1 MDLTRRKTLLLGAAL
16 GGATLL
22 PSLSFAATQTPSKG
36 GIVTFAGLGE
46 PTTLVPLSDSN
57 TRTRAISTKIL
68 EGLVRFDS
76 EFKPHPVLAES
87 WDVASDGLRYTF
99 KLRQGVKWHDGKD
112 LTSADVKFSLLAFK
126 KVGPRGRITFA
137 NIADVET
144 PDPLTAIVVLSKP
157 APYLLRALVGGE
169 TPILPAHAYPSDNFS
184 ESPNGN
190 APIGTGPFIFE
201 EWKRGSYVKLK
212 RNPNYWQAGLPHLDG
227 FIARFVADSASAT
240 IAVETGEADYATD
253 VSFGDLERLRQ
264 DPKLAVDVYTDAYLN
279 NAAVF
284 EFNLENPILAKKEV
298 RHALAHAIDRNF
310 INDAIF
316 YGTAKPAGSN
326 IPAIFTAYN
335 DEAPFNYPF
344 DLAKANALLDQA
356 GYPKGADGTRFSL
369 RLAFLPSDVFR
380 KTSEYLRSSFGKL
393 GVKVETLDGDLAT
406 FIKRVYT
413 ARGFDLTVNGIS
425 RLFDPTAGVQ
435 RLYWSD
441 GIKNPAPYVNAAHYN
456 NPKVDDLFR
465 AAAVESDETKRAAQF
480 KDIQKI
486 TGDELPNF
494 SIVALPTVILRN
506 ANLQSLVTTIDVAY
520 SDLATAWKQ
529 PQS

>member
-1 MDLTRRKTLLLGAAL
+1 MDITRRKTLLLSAAL
-16 GGATLL
+16 AGAMLL
-22 PSLSFAATQTPSKG
+22 PSLPVLAAETPKKG
-36 GIVTFAGLGE
+36 GIVTLAGLGE

-87 WDVASDGLRYTF
+87 WETSADGLRYTF
-99 KLRQGVKWHDGKD
+99 KLRKGVKWHDGKD
-112 LTSADVKFSLLAFK
+112 FTSQDVKFSLLAFK

-137 NIADVET
+137 NVADIET
-144 PDPLTAIVVLSKP
+144 PDPLTAVVVLSKP
-157 APYLLRALVGGE
+157 APYLLRALTGGE
-169 TPILPAHAYPSDNFS
+169 TPILPAHAYTSEKYN

-190 APIGTGPFIFE
+190 APVGTGPFVFE

-212 RNPNYWQAGLPHLDG
+212 KNPNYWQADLPYLDG
-227 FIARFVADSASAT
+227 FVARLVADAASTT
-240 IAVETGEADYATD
+240 ISVETGEADYTAD
-253 VSFGDLERLRQ
+253 VSYSDLERLRQ
-264 DPKLAVDVYTDAYLN
+264 NPKLAVEVYTDAYLN
-279 NAAVF
+279 NAAIF

-298 RHALAHAIDRNF
+298 RQALAHAIDRDF

-316 YGTAKPAGSN
+316 FGTAKPAGSN
-326 IPAIFTAYN
+326 IPAVFTAYN
-335 DEAPFNYPF
+335 DEKPFTYPF
-344 DLAKANALLDQA
+344 DLAKANELLDKA

-393 GVKVETLDGDLAT
+393 GVKVDIVEGDLAT

-413 ARGFDLTVNGIS
+413 ERGFDLTVNGIS

-465 AAAVESDETKRAAQF
+465 AAAIEVDETKRAGQF
-480 KDIQKI
+480 HDIQKI
-486 TGDELPNF
+486 TGDDLPNF

-506 ANLQSLVTTIDVAY
+506 TSLQSLVTTIDIAY
-520 SDLATAWKQ
+520 GDLATAWKKE
-529 PQS
+529 

>member
-1 MDLTRRKTLLLGAAL
+1 MNLTRRKTLLLTAAFGGAAF
-16 GGATLL
+16 L
-22 PSLSFAATQTPSKG
+22 PSLSFAAAEQATKG

-87 WDVASDGLRYTF
+87 WEASADGLRYTF
-99 KLRQGVKWHDGKD
+99 RLRKGVKWHDGKD
-112 LTSADVKFSLLAFK
+112 FTSADVRFSLLAFK

-137 NIADVET
+137 NIADIET
-144 PDPLTAIVVLSKP
+144 PDPLTAVVVLSKP
-157 APYLLRALVGGE
+157 APYLLRALAGGE
-169 TPILPAHAYPSDNFS
+169 TPILPAHAYPSENYN
-184 ESPNGN
+184 ESPNGS
-190 APIGTGPFIFE
+190 APIGTGPFVFE

-212 RNPNYWQAGLPHLDG
+212 RNPNYWQADLPHLDG
-227 FIARFVADSASAT
+227 FVARFFADAASAT
-240 IAVETGEADYATD
+240 IAVETGEADYAAD
-253 VSFGDLERLRQ
+253 VSYGDLERLRQ
-264 DPKLAVDVYTDAYLN
+264 NPKLSVEVYTDAYLN
-279 NAAVF
+279 NAEVF

-298 RHALAHAIDRNF
+298 RHALAHAIDRDF

-316 YGTAKPAGSN
+316 FGTAKPAGSN
-326 IPAIFTAYN
+326 IPKVFTAYN

-344 DLAKANALLDQA
+344 DLTKANELLDKA
-356 GYPKGADGTRFSL
+356 GYPKGADGTRFSV
-369 RLAFLPSDVFR
+369 RLAFLPSDAFR
-380 KTSEYLRSSFGKL
+380 KTADYLRSAFGKI
-393 GVKVETLDGDLAT
+393 GVKVEVLEGDLAT

-413 ARGFDLTVNGIS
+413 ERGFDLTVNGIS

-441 GIKNPAPYVNAAHYN
+441 GIRNPAPYVNAAHYN

-465 AAAVESDETKRAAQF
+465 AAAVEVDETKRAAQF
-480 KDIQKI
+480 KEIQKI

-494 SIVALPTVILRN
+494 SIVALPTVILRS
-506 ANLQSLVTTIDVAY
+506 ANLQSLVTTIDIAY
-520 SDLATAWKQ
+520 GDLATAWKQ